1 MIYKSRD
8 CILIVV
14 GMRFKYDDDVD
25 AAYIYLKD
33 RIDKGEVKTTI
44 SLNDNII
51 LDFDSKNK
59 LIGIEVLNAS
69 NVMPKASLAKRKVR
83 A

>member
-1 MIYKSRD
+1 MKTT
-8 CILIVV
+8 
-14 GMRFKYDDDVD
+14 YDEDAD

-33 RIDKGEVKTTI
+33 KIEKGEVKKTI

-51 LDFDSKNK
+51 LDFDEKNK

-69 NVMPKASLAKRKVR
+69 NVMTKKFIEKQPAS
-83 A
+83 

>member
-1 MIYKSRD
+1 
-8 CILIVV
+8 
-14 GMRFKYDDDVD
+14 MRFEYDDDVD

-33 RIDKGEVKTTI
+33 KIAKGEVKNTI

-59 LIGIEVLNAS
+59 LIGVEILNAS
-69 NVMPKASLAKRKVR
+69 DVMPKASLERKKIV

>member
-1 MIYKSRD
+1 
-8 CILIVV
+8 
-14 GMRFKYDDDVD
+14 MRFEYDDDVD
-25 AAYIYLKD
+25 AAYIYVKD
-33 RIDKGEVKTTI
+33 KIAKDEVKNTI

-69 NVMPKASLAKRKVR
+69 EVMPKTALETKKIRV
-83 A
+83 